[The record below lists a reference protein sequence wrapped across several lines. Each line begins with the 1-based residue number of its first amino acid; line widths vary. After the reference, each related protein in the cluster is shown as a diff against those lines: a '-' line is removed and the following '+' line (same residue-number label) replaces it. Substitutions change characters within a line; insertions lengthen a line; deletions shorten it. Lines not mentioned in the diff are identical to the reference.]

1 MGLLAP
7 EFPEVYVTRTQSD
20 RALAPVELAEMF
32 ERAGKAPKAV
42 FASVG
47 EALSALEGVPLV
59 ACGSITTA
67 GEVAGILRPGVQ
79 GGEA

>member
-1 MGLLAP
+1 
-7 EFPEVYVTRTQSD
+7 
-20 RALAPVELAEMF
+20 MF

-42 FASVG
+42 FESVE

-67 GEVAGILRPGVQ
+67 GEVAGVLRPGVQ